1 MTNQEPQP
9 KQPRMDANALDFHL
23 LVDSPRFVSIR
34 GQFRVHSRLFF
45 RNFLPGR
52 GVGVYEALSL
62 GSKTTTAQLCR
73 PMRTAVLAALSIGVL
88 MATGKIAPAQSVTID
103 VPILNQTLV
112 ASNNQTLSLNGDGK
126 PKVITGDNNKIQIHG
141 DCSSLK
147 VIGNSNTVEVE
158 RVGDIQM
165 IGGSNRVAYVHT
177 LNGET
182 PTIANIGQ
190 DNEAK
195 QVAALGSDNA
205 PTAASAPEDTSD
217 VQLVTLTNDN
227 QTRPINKPHVKLVGS
242 NNSLVFT
249 GVAQQLEIEGS
260 NNDVE
265 IDQVTKVIF
274 HGSNNDV
281 TYKQPLS
288 SGDVVS
294 EAHGSNNEVEKA
306 E

>member
-1 MTNQEPQP
+1 
-9 KQPRMDANALDFHL
+9 
-23 LVDSPRFVSIR
+23 
-34 GQFRVHSRLFF
+34 
-45 RNFLPGR
+45 
-52 GVGVYEALSL
+52 
-62 GSKTTTAQLCR
+62 
-73 PMRTAVLAALSIGVL
+73 MRTAVSAALSIAVL
-88 MATGKIAPAQSVTID
+88 MATGKMAPAQQPVTVDI
-103 VPILNQTLV
+103 PILNQTLI
-112 ASNNQTLSLNGDGK
+112 ASNNQTLSMNGDGK
-126 PKVITGDNNKIQIHG
+126 PRVITGDNNKIQIHG

-165 IGGSNRVAYVHT
+165 IGASNRVSYVRT

-195 QVAALGSDNA
+195 QVAGLD
-205 PTAASAPEDTSD
+205 SANVATPSPSAEDSGD

-227 QTRPINKPHVKLVGS
+227 QTRPINKPHVRLVGS

-249 GVAQQLEIEGS
+249 GVAQQLEIDGS

-281 TYKQPLS
+281 TYKQSLS

>member
-1 MTNQEPQP
+1 
-9 KQPRMDANALDFHL
+9 
-23 LVDSPRFVSIR
+23 
-34 GQFRVHSRLFF
+34 
-45 RNFLPGR
+45 
-52 GVGVYEALSL
+52 
-62 GSKTTTAQLCR
+62 
-73 PMRTAVLAALSIGVL
+73 MRTAILAALSLAALV
-88 MATGKIAPAQSVTID
+88 ATGEVSLAQSVTIN
-103 VPILNQTLV
+103 VPILNQTLI

-126 PKVITGDNNKIQIHG
+126 PRVITGDNNKVQIHG

-158 RVGDIQM
+158 RVADIQM
-165 IGGSNRVAYVHT
+165 VGSSNRVAYVHT

-182 PTIANIGQ
+182 PSVANIGQ

-195 QVAALGSDNA
+195 QIVALGSANA
-205 PTAASAPEDTSD
+205 STEAPPPDDSGD
-217 VQLVTLTNDN
+217 VELITLTNEN
-227 QTRPINKPHVKLVGS
+227 QTRPINKSHVKLVGS
-242 NNSLVFT
+242 NNSVVFT

-288 SGDVVS
+288 SGEVVS
-294 EAHGSNNEVEKA
+294 EEHGSNNDVEKA
-306 E
+306 D

>member
-1 MTNQEPQP
+1 M
-9 KQPRMDANALDFHL
+9 
-23 LVDSPRFVSIR
+23 
-34 GQFRVHSRLFF
+34 
-45 RNFLPGR
+45 
-52 GVGVYEALSL
+52 
-62 GSKTTTAQLCR
+62 
-73 PMRTAVLAALSIGVL
+73 
-88 MATGKIAPAQSVTID
+88 
-103 VPILNQTLV
+103 
-112 ASNNQTLSLNGDGK
+112 NGDGK
-126 PKVITGDNNKIQIHG
+126 PRVITGDNNKIQIHG

-165 IGGSNRVAYVHT
+165 IGASNRVSYVRT
-177 LNGET
+177 LNGDT

-195 QVAALGSDNA
+195 QVAGLD
-205 PTAASAPEDTSD
+205 SANVATPGPSAEDSGD

-227 QTRPINKPHVKLVGS
+227 QTQPINKPHVRLVGS

-249 GVAQQLEIEGS
+249 GVAQQLEIDGS

-294 EAHGSNNEVEKA
+294 EAHGSNNDVEKA

>member
-1 MTNQEPQP
+1 MAMG
-9 KQPRMDANALDFHL
+9 K
-23 LVDSPRFVSIR
+23 VS
-34 GQFRVHSRLFF
+34 L
-45 RNFLPGR
+45 
-52 GVGVYEALSL
+52 
-62 GSKTTTAQLCR
+62 
-73 PMRTAVLAALSIGVL
+73 
-88 MATGKIAPAQSVTID
+88 AQSVTINAP
-103 VPILNQTLV
+103 VLNQTLI

-126 PKVITGDNNKIQIHG
+126 PRVITGDNNKVQIHG

-165 IGGSNRVAYVHT
+165 IGSSNRVAYVHA
-177 LNGET
+177 LDGES
-182 PTIANIGQ
+182 PSVANIGQ

-195 QVAALGSDNA
+195 QIAALGS
-205 PTAASAPEDTSD
+205 ASASTTAPSPEDSGE
-217 VQLVTLTNDN
+217 VELLTLTNDN

-242 NNSLVFT
+242 NNSVVFT

-281 TYKQPLS
+281 TYKQPLT
-288 SGDVVS
+288 SGEVVS
-294 EAHGSNNEVEKA
+294 EAHGSNNDVEKA
-306 E
+306 D

>member
-1 MTNQEPQP
+1 
-9 KQPRMDANALDFHL
+9 
-23 LVDSPRFVSIR
+23 
-34 GQFRVHSRLFF
+34 
-45 RNFLPGR
+45 
-52 GVGVYEALSL
+52 
-62 GSKTTTAQLCR
+62 
-73 PMRTAVLAALSIGVL
+73 MRTAVLAALSIAVL
-88 MATGKIAPAQSVTID
+88 MATGKMAPAQQPVTVDI
-103 VPILNQTLV
+103 PILNQTLI
-112 ASNNQTLSLNGDGK
+112 ASNNQTLSMNGDGK
-126 PKVITGDNNKIQIHG
+126 PRIITGDNNKIQIHG

-158 RVGDIQM
+158 RVGDIQI
-165 IGGSNRVAYVHT
+165 IGASNRVTYVRT
-177 LNGET
+177 LNGDT

-195 QVAALGSDNA
+195 QIAGLDSDNVSTPA
-205 PTAASAPEDTSD
+205 PSAEDSGD

-227 QTRPINKPHVKLVGS
+227 QTRAINKPHVRLVGS

-281 TYKQPLS
+281 TYKQALS
-288 SGDVVS
+288 SGDVIS
-294 EAHGSNNEVEKA
+294 EAHGSNNEVEK
-306 E
+306 ED

>member
-1 MTNQEPQP
+1 
-9 KQPRMDANALDFHL
+9 
-23 LVDSPRFVSIR
+23 
-34 GQFRVHSRLFF
+34 
-45 RNFLPGR
+45 
-52 GVGVYEALSL
+52 
-62 GSKTTTAQLCR
+62 
-73 PMRTAVLAALSIGVL
+73 MRTAVLAALSIAVL
-88 MATGKIAPAQSVTID
+88 MATGKMAPAQQPVTVDI
-103 VPILNQTLV
+103 PILNQTLI
-112 ASNNQTLSLNGDGK
+112 ASNNQTLSMNGDGK
-126 PKVITGDNNKIQIHG
+126 PRIITGDNNKIQIHG

-165 IGGSNRVAYVHT
+165 IGASNRVAYVRT
-177 LNGET
+177 LNGDT

-190 DNEAK
+190 GNEAK
-195 QVAALGSDNA
+195 QIAGLDSDNVSTPA
-205 PTAASAPEDTSD
+205 PSAEDSGD

-227 QTRPINKPHVKLVGS
+227 QTRAINKPHVRLVGS

-281 TYKQPLS
+281 TYKQALS
-288 SGDVVS
+288 SGDVIS
-294 EAHGSNNEVEKA
+294 EAHGSNNEVEK
-306 E
+306 ED

>member
-1 MTNQEPQP
+1 
-9 KQPRMDANALDFHL
+9 
-23 LVDSPRFVSIR
+23 
-34 GQFRVHSRLFF
+34 
-45 RNFLPGR
+45 
-52 GVGVYEALSL
+52 
-62 GSKTTTAQLCR
+62 
-73 PMRTAVLAALSIGVL
+73 
-88 MATGKIAPAQSVTID
+88 MATGKISPAQSVTID
-103 VPILNQTLV
+103 VPLVNQTLL

-126 PKVITGDNNKIQIHG
+126 PKVITGNNNQVQIHG

-147 VIGNSNTVEVE
+147 VLGNSNTVQVE

-165 IGGSNRVAYVHT
+165 IGNSNHVAYVHA
-177 LNGET
+177 LSGET
-182 PTIANIGQ
+182 PTVANIGQ

-195 QVAALGSDNA
+195 QIAALAAANTAEAA
-205 PTAASAPEDTSD
+205 PSAEDTGE

-227 QTRPINKPHVKLVGS
+227 QTRPVNKPHVKLVGS
-242 NNSLVFT
+242 NNSVVFT

-281 TYKQPLS
+281 TYKQSLE

-294 EAHGSNNEVEKA
+294 EAHGSNNEVEKS

>member
-1 MTNQEPQP
+1 
-9 KQPRMDANALDFHL
+9 
-23 LVDSPRFVSIR
+23 
-34 GQFRVHSRLFF
+34 
-45 RNFLPGR
+45 
-52 GVGVYEALSL
+52 
-62 GSKTTTAQLCR
+62 
-73 PMRTAVLAALSIGVL
+73 VLAALSMAIL
-88 MATGKIAPAQSVTID
+88 MATGKMAPAQQAVTID
-103 VPILNQTLV
+103 VPILNQTLI
-112 ASNNQTLSLNGDGK
+112 ASNNQTLSMNGDGK
-126 PKVITGDNNKIQIHG
+126 PRVITGDNNKIQIHG

-165 IGGSNRVAYVHT
+165 IGASNRVSYVRT
-177 LNGET
+177 LNGDT
-182 PTIANIGQ
+182 PTVANIGQ

-195 QVAALGSDNA
+195 QIAGLESAEVSTPA
-205 PTAASAPEDTSD
+205 PSEDSGD

-227 QTRPINKPHVKLVGS
+227 QTRPINKPHIRLVGS

-249 GVAQQLEIEGS
+249 GVAQQLEIVGS

-265 IDQVTKVIF
+265 IGQVTKVIF

-281 TYKQPLS
+281 TYKESLS

-294 EAHGSNNEVEKA
+294 EAHGSNNQVEKA

>member
-1 MTNQEPQP
+1 
-9 KQPRMDANALDFHL
+9 
-23 LVDSPRFVSIR
+23 
-34 GQFRVHSRLFF
+34 
-45 RNFLPGR
+45 
-52 GVGVYEALSL
+52 
-62 GSKTTTAQLCR
+62 
-73 PMRTAVLAALSIGVL
+73 
-88 MATGKIAPAQSVTID
+88 MATGKIARAQQPVTIE
-103 VPILNQTLV
+103 VPILNQTLI

-126 PKVITGDNNKIQIHG
+126 PRVITGDNNKVQIHG
-141 DCSSLK
+141 ECSSLK

-165 IGGSNRVAYVHT
+165 IGVSNRVAYVHA
-177 LNGET
+177 LRGET

-195 QVAALGSDNA
+195 QVATVGSANA
-205 PTAASAPEDTSD
+205 STPGPSAEDSAE
-217 VQLVTLTNDN
+217 VELVTLTNDN
-227 QTRPINKPHVKLVGS
+227 QTRQINRPHVKLVGS
-242 NNSLVFT
+242 NNSLVLT

-281 TYKQPLS
+281 TYKQSLS
-288 SGDVVS
+288 SGEVVS

>member
-1 MTNQEPQP
+1 
-9 KQPRMDANALDFHL
+9 
-23 LVDSPRFVSIR
+23 
-34 GQFRVHSRLFF
+34 
-45 RNFLPGR
+45 
-52 GVGVYEALSL
+52 
-62 GSKTTTAQLCR
+62 
-73 PMRTAVLAALSIGVL
+73 MRTAVLAALSIGVL

-103 VPILNQTLV
+103 VPILNQTLI

-126 PKVITGDNNKIQIHG
+126 PRVITGDNNKIQIHG

-165 IGGSNRVAYVHT
+165 IGGSNRVSYVHT
-177 LNGET
+177 LNGQT

-205 PTAASAPEDTSD
+205 PTAASSPEDTSD
-217 VQLVTLTNDN
+217 VQLVTLTNDS

-294 EAHGSNNEVEKA
+294 EAHGSNNEVEKR

>member
-1 MTNQEPQP
+1 
-9 KQPRMDANALDFHL
+9 
-23 LVDSPRFVSIR
+23 
-34 GQFRVHSRLFF
+34 
-45 RNFLPGR
+45 
-52 GVGVYEALSL
+52 
-62 GSKTTTAQLCR
+62 
-73 PMRTAVLAALSIGVL
+73 

-103 VPILNQTLV
+103 VPILNQTLI

-126 PKVITGDNNKIQIHG
+126 PRVITGDNNKIQIHG

-147 VIGNSNTVEVE
+147 VIGKGNAVEVE

-165 IGGSNRVAYVHT
+165 IGASNRVFYVRT
-177 LNGET
+177 LNGEP

-195 QVAALGSDNA
+195 QIAALASANA
-205 PTAASAPEDTSD
+205 PTAAPSQEDTGD
-217 VQLVTLTNDN
+217 VELVTLTNDN
-227 QTRPINKPHVKLVGS
+227 QTRPVNKPYVKLVGS
-242 NNSLVFT
+242 NNSLVLT
-249 GVAQQLEIEGS
+249 GIAQQLEIEGS

-265 IDQVTKVIF
+265 IDQVAKVIF

-294 EAHGSNNEVEKA
+294 EAHGSNNEVGKA

>member
-1 MTNQEPQP
+1 
-9 KQPRMDANALDFHL
+9 
-23 LVDSPRFVSIR
+23 
-34 GQFRVHSRLFF
+34 
-45 RNFLPGR
+45 
-52 GVGVYEALSL
+52 
-62 GSKTTTAQLCR
+62 
-73 PMRTAVLAALSIGVL
+73 MRTAILAALSIGAL
-88 MATGKIAPAQSVTID
+88 MATGKTSLAQSVTVD
-103 VPILNQTLV
+103 VPIINQTLV
-112 ASNNQTLSLNGDGK
+112 ASNNQTLSLGGDGK
-126 PKVITGDNNKIQIHG
+126 PKVITGNNNRVRIHG

-147 VIGNSNTVEVE
+147 VLGDSNTVEVE

-165 IGGSNRVAYVHT
+165 IGNSNHVAYVHA
-177 LNGET
+177 LNGQT

-195 QVAALGSDNA
+195 QIDALGSNVAAGA
-205 PTAASAPEDTSD
+205 PSAEDD
-217 VQLVTLTNDN
+217 REVQVVTLTNEN
-227 QTRPINKPHVKLVGS
+227 QTRTIDKPHVKLVGS
-242 NNSLVFT
+242 NNSVVFT
-249 GVAQQLEIEGS
+249 GVAELLEIEGS

-281 TYKQPLS
+281 TYKQSLS

>member
-1 MTNQEPQP
+1 MAMG
-9 KQPRMDANALDFHL
+9 K
-23 LVDSPRFVSIR
+23 VS
-34 GQFRVHSRLFF
+34 L
-45 RNFLPGR
+45 
-52 GVGVYEALSL
+52 
-62 GSKTTTAQLCR
+62 
-73 PMRTAVLAALSIGVL
+73 
-88 MATGKIAPAQSVTID
+88 AQSVTIN
-103 VPILNQTLV
+103 VPVLNQTLI

-126 PKVITGDNNKIQIHG
+126 PRVITGDNNKVQIHG

-165 IGGSNRVAYVHT
+165 IGSSNRVAYVHV
-177 LNGET
+177 LDGES
-182 PTIANIGQ
+182 PSVANIGQ

-195 QVAALGSDNA
+195 QIAALGSANA
-205 PTAASAPEDTSD
+205 STAAPSSEDSGD
-217 VQLVTLTNDN
+217 VELITLTNDN

-242 NNSLVFT
+242 NNSVVFT

-281 TYKQPLS
+281 TYKQPLT
-288 SGDVVS
+288 SGEVVS
-294 EAHGSNNEVEKA
+294 EAHGSNNDVEKA
-306 E
+306 D